1 MLQLQ
6 RYARVAYVYRGS
18 GVVSVSWIGAALI
31 LLALVLFA
39 VDLKV
44 TGHGLP
50 AAWGILVLVLGV
62 TMVSGIGAPYPWA
75 SFVILV
81 LVVVLTAL
89 LFAGVVASVSGTRSR
104 PVKTGAEGMVG
115 EVGVARSP
123 IGTGLQGWVFVHG
136 ERWRATLATAPE
148 DMGGR
153 TIKPGQRVQVVGL
166 RHGEVLVLP
175 YDPAAS
181 ERLLED

>member
-1 MLQLQ
+1 MIP
-6 RYARVAYVYRGS
+6 VIWT
-18 GVVSVSWIGAALI
+18 GVALI

-50 AAWGILVLVLGV
+50 AAWGVLLLTLGAA
-62 TMVSGIGAPYPWA
+62 MVSGVASPYPWA
-75 SFVILV
+75 SFMILV
-81 LVVVLTAL
+81 SVVVLTAL
-89 LFAGVVASVSGTRSR
+89 LFAGVIVSVSSTRRR
-104 PVKTGAEGMVG
+104 PAKTGAEGMIG

-123 IGTGLQGWVFVHG
+123 VGTGLQGWIFVHG

-148 DMGGR
+148 ETSER
-153 TIKPGQRVQVVGL
+153 TIKPGQRVQVVGM
-166 RHGEVLVLP
+166 RNREVLVLP
-175 YDPAAS
+175 YEPAAS

>member
-1 MLQLQ
+1 M
-6 RYARVAYVYRGS
+6 VP
-18 GVVSVSWIGAALI
+18 VSWIGVALI

-50 AAWGILVLVLGV
+50 AAWGVLLLVLGV
-62 TMVSGIGAPYPWA
+62 AMVFGVASTYPWA

-81 LVVVLTAL
+81 SVVVLTAL
-89 LFAGVVASVSGTRSR
+89 LFVGVVASVPSVGSR
-104 PVKTGAEGMVG
+104 PVKTGAEGMIG

-123 IGTGLQGWVFVHG
+123 IGTGLQGRVFVHG
-136 ERWRATLATAPE
+136 ERWRATLATTPE
-148 DMGGR
+148 GTSGR

-175 YDPAAS
+175 YEPDTP
-181 ERLLED
+181 

>member
-1 MLQLQ
+1 M
-6 RYARVAYVYRGS
+6 
-18 GVVSVSWIGAALI
+18 VSASWIGVALI

-50 AAWGILVLVLGV
+50 AAWGVLLLVLGV
-62 TMVSGIGAPYPWA
+62 AMVFGMGAPYPWA
-75 SFVILV
+75 SFVILI

-89 LFAGVVASVSGTRSR
+89 LFAGVVASVPSAGSR
-104 PVKTGAEGMVG
+104 PVKTGAEGMIG
-115 EVGVARSP
+115 EVGVARSS
-123 IGTGLQGWVFVHG
+123 IGHGLQGWVFVHG

-148 DMGGR
+148 ETSGR

-175 YDPAAS
+175 YESAAS